1 MNKLIVILGPTASGK
16 TDLAVFLA
24 KKFSALGGNGG
35 EVVSADSRQI
45 YKKMDIGTAKVTKKE
60 MAGIP
65 HHLLDIVRPNQ
76 TLTLSQYKRRA
87 VKIIKNI
94 QKRGKLPFLTGGT
107 GLYIKAVVENIQ
119 IPKVAPNP
127 ALREKLEKK
136 TNEELLKDLA
146 KLDPQAA
153 GTIDWKNKRRLIRA
167 LEVCI
172 ISGKPFSALK
182 TKGRPMFEVLQLGIA
197 VPRKTLYRRINQR
210 VERQIKN
217 GLIEEVKKLSQKY
230 GWNLPSMSGI
240 GYKEFKP
247 YLEKKI
253 VLREAKK
260 SLKQNTRQYA
270 RRQMTWFRKD
280 KSIQWIKN
288 AKEANRLIK
297 KFLQQN

>member
-24 KKFSALGGNGG
+24 KKFSG

-45 YKKMDIGTAKVTKKE
+45 YKEMDIGTAKVTKKE
-60 MAGIP
+60 MAGVPHYLIDIIP
-65 HHLLDIVRPNQ
+65 PNKTF
-76 TLTLSQYKRRA
+76 TLAQYKTKA
-87 VKIIKNI
+87 IKIIKNI
-94 QKRGKLPFLTGGT
+94 QRRGKTPFLVGGT
-107 GLYIKAVVENIQ
+107 GLYIKAVVENLQ

-153 GTIDWKNKRRLIRA
+153 ETIDRKNKRRLVRA

-172 ISGKPFSALK
+172 LSGKPFSALK
-182 TKGRPMFEVLQLGIA
+182 TKGKPMFEILQLGIS
-197 VPRKTLYRRINQR
+197 VPRQTLYRRINQR

-217 GLIEEVKKLSQKY
+217 GLIDEVKNLSRKY

-247 YLEKKI
+247 YFEEKI
-253 VLREAKK
+253 ALREAKK
-260 SLKQNTRQYA
+260 NLKQNTRQYA

-280 KSIQWIKN
+280 KSIRWIKN

>member
-24 KKFSALGGNGG
+24 KKLKS

-45 YKKMDIGTAKVTKKE
+45 YKEMDIGTAKVTKKE
-60 MAGIP
+60 MTGVPHYLIDIIP
-65 HHLLDIVRPNQ
+65 PNKTF
-76 TLTLSQYKRRA
+76 TLAQYKIRTI
-87 VKIIKNI
+87 KIIKDI
-94 QKRGKLPFLTGGT
+94 QRRGKTPFLVGGT
-107 GLYIKAVVENIQ
+107 GLYIKAVVENLQ

-153 GTIDWKNKRRLIRA
+153 ETIDRKNKRRLVRA

-172 ISGKPFSALK
+172 LSGKPFSALK
-182 TKGRPMFEVLQLGIA
+182 IKGKPMFEVLQLGIS

-210 VERQIKN
+210 VERQIKD
-217 GLIEEVKKLSQKY
+217 GLIDEVKNLSRKY
-230 GWNLPSMSGI
+230 GWNLPSLSGI

-247 YLEKKI
+247 YFEEKI
-253 VLREAKK
+253 TLREAKK
-260 SLKQNTRQYA
+260 NLKQNTRQYA

>member
-24 KKFSALGGNGG
+24 KKLKG

-45 YKKMDIGTAKVTKKE
+45 YKEMDIGTAKVTKKE
-60 MAGIP
+60 MTGVPHYLIDIIP
-65 HHLLDIVRPNQ
+65 PNKTF
-76 TLTLSQYKRRA
+76 TLAQYKIRTI
-87 VKIIKNI
+87 KIIKDI
-94 QKRGKLPFLTGGT
+94 QRRGKTPFLVGGT
-107 GLYIKAVVENIQ
+107 GLYIKAVVENLQ

-153 GTIDWKNKRRLIRA
+153 ETIDRKNKRRLVRA

-172 ISGKPFSALK
+172 LSGKPFSALK
-182 TKGRPMFEVLQLGIA
+182 IKGKPMFEVLQLGIS
-197 VPRKTLYRRINQR
+197 VPRQTLYRRINQR
-210 VERQIKN
+210 VERQIKD
-217 GLIEEVKKLSQKY
+217 GLIDEVKNLSRKY
-230 GWNLPSMSGI
+230 GWNLPSLSGI

-247 YLEKKI
+247 YFEEKI
-253 VLREAKK
+253 TLREAKK
-260 SLKQNTRQYA
+260 NLKQNTRQYA